1 MFVFFFFFPGCVCKM
16 MNYIVSS
23 LLLVYAPTGCLRSS
37 NKYLFSACYEP
48 VTVLGT
54 EDKAVSKTRSSR
66 SIWSSLHSGIDKT
79 RKGDIKSDE
88 PEASFF
94 I

>member
-1 MFVFFFFFPGCVCKM
+1 

-66 SIWSSLHSGIDKT
+66 SVWSSLHSGVDKT

>member
-1 MFVFFFFFPGCVCKM
+1 MFVCLFSGCVCKM

-54 EDKAVSKTRSSR
+54 EDKAVSKQGAQGA
-66 SIWSSLHSGIDKT
+66 SGVAYILV
-79 RKGDIKSDE
+79 
-88 PEASFF
+88 
-94 I
+94 